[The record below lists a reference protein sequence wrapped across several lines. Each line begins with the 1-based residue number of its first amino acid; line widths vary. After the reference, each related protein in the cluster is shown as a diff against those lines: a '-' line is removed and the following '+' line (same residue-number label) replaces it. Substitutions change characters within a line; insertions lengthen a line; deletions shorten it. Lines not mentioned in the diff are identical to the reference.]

1 MKSMTGYG
9 SARVEGEGVVADV
22 EVRTVN
28 ARFSKVSIKAP
39 QSLGAYESDLESQVL
54 KAVKRGNAALSVSL
68 RGRGAA
74 TPVTINEEVV
84 LAYQAVFRRLG
95 LPEAGIT
102 QLPGV
107 IVSNAPERASED
119 EIGAV
124 REALKKALD
133 QLVAMRAREGGAL
146 ADVLVKS
153 IATLA
158 GLREQVA
165 ARIPIV
171 VEQQR
176 ARLKERVDTLLA
188 GSGTTLDPQTL
199 AREVAVLADRSDV
212 TEELDRLASHFKQ
225 ARELFTSGE
234 PIGRTL
240 DFVAQEMLREV
251 NTIGSKSVDS
261 ELARLVIDMKSEVE
275 RFKEQVANVE

>member
-1 MKSMTGYG
+1 MRSMTGYG
-9 SARVEGEGVVADV
+9 TAREEGENVVADV

-39 QSLGAYESDLESQVL
+39 STLGAYESDLETQAL
-54 KAVKRGNAALSVSL
+54 KAVKRGNVALSVSL
-68 RGRGAA
+68 RGRGAV
-74 TPVTINEEVV
+74 TPVTINEDVV

-95 LPEAGIT
+95 LPETAIP

-107 IVSNAPERASED
+107 LVNSAPEKASED
-119 EIGAV
+119 EVGAV
-124 REALKKALD
+124 RRALKRALE
-133 QLVAMRAREGGAL
+133 QLVGMREREGAAL
-146 ADVLVKS
+146 ADVLDKS
-153 IATLA
+153 VAKLA
-158 GLREQVA
+158 SLREQVA
-165 ARIPIV
+165 ARIPV
-171 VEQQR
+171 VVNDQR

-212 TEELDRLASHFKQ
+212 TEELDRLASHLKQ
-225 ARELFTSGE
+225 ARELFASAE

-261 ELARLVIDMKSEVE
+261 ELGRLVIEMKSEVE

>member
-1 MKSMTGYG
+1 MRSMTGYG
-9 SARVEGEGVVADV
+9 SAREEGENVVADV

-39 QSLGAYESDLESQVL
+39 QSLGAYESDLESQTL
-54 KAVKRGNAALSVSL
+54 KAVKRGNVALSVAL

-74 TPVTINEEVV
+74 TPVTINEDVV

-107 IVSNAPERASED
+107 IVSNAPERASDD
-119 EIGAV
+119 EIGTV
-124 REALKKALD
+124 RKALKAALE
-133 QLVAMRAREGGAL
+133 QLVAMREREGAAL

-158 GLREQVA
+158 SYREQVA
-165 ARIPIV
+165 ARIPVV
-171 VEQQR
+171 VEHQR
-176 ARLKERVDTLLA
+176 VRLKERVDALLA
-188 GSGTTLDPQTL
+188 SSGTQLDPQTL

-225 ARELFTSGE
+225 ARELFGSSE

-251 NTIGSKSVDS
+251 NTIGSKSVDA